1 MVNTSTWNYTP
12 NEQFTGTDT
21 LFYRA
26 NDSKIQSDLAK
37 VSINVNNENN
47 APVVQ
52 NSTFSMQEDG
62 NLPVKLVAS
71 DPEGDALN
79 FSIVNGPSNGTLSG
93 NGPHYEYTPD
103 ANFNGTDQFTVVAN
117 DGMLESDSAII
128 TMLVSSQNDAPT
140 FVKSINTM
148 SSGLRETPYRI
159 EVEVEDV
166 DNDECL

>member
-1 MVNTSTWNYTP
+1 MSNSPEQTP
-12 NEQFTGTDT
+12 

-62 NLPVKLVAS
+62 SLQIKLEAS

-79 FSIVNGPSNGTLSG
+79 FSIVNGPSNGSLSG
-93 NGPHYEYTPD
+93 NVLIMNTHLMQTLMER
-103 ANFNGTDQFTVVAN
+103 
-117 DGMLESDSAII
+117 I
-128 TMLVSSQNDAPT
+128 SSQ
-140 FVKSINTM
+140 
-148 SSGLRETPYRI
+148 
-159 EVEVEDV
+159 
-166 DNDECL
+166 